1 MLRQGIGISG
11 WRREEVCEEKRER
24 LYRCWKCGAT
34 HTKEELSRSGSVC
47 GATNAVWGRAGVKCR
62 HAPSS
67 NTARPQL
74 TDPNP
79 YVFGMGEGSGGQ
91 LRGHLW
97 QTVAGTGPGVA
108 GALTVCANCCDT
120 LPLEAS
126 DCARCWSPTD
136 RKDLNKTERA
146 QREFT
151 SMLPGLDDLSYGFLP
166 VDAIL
171 RHPQFRRYT
180 VQDVQRVVD
189 TNDKRRFTL
198 HTDPATGSLKIRA
211 NQGHTLQ
218 VEELE
223 LTPISLGGGN
233 LPAQAVHGTYLR
245 HWPLIKAQGLRRQ
258 SRQHIH
264 LAPGLPEDDSIIS
277 GMRSSCELAIFVE
290 LEKALNDGIPFY
302 LSTNQVIL
310 TPGNEDGVL
319 PPKYFQKVLQ
329 LKPTRR
335 LLPLQ

>member
-1 MLRQGIGISG
+1 MVLGETSGEAHFPPLTVNRATKDHRIASNLLPPPHFADINWSGRDQERIQEERDPENGTRRPLTASFPALGRSDAEGAGGRGSPASGRRGRHRPGREQDPDVRLSKALSYALRH
-11 WRREEVCEEKRER
+11 
-24 LYRCWKCGAT
+24 GAT
-34 HTKEELSRSGSVC
+34 QLGLEL
-47 GATNAVWGRAGVKCR
+47 
-62 HAPSS
+62 
-67 NTARPQL
+67 Q
-74 TDPNP
+74 
-79 YVFGMGEGSGGQ
+79 
-91 LRGHLW
+91 
-97 QTVAGTGPGVA
+97 
-108 GALTVCANCCDT
+108 
-120 LPLEAS
+120 
-126 DCARCWSPTD
+126 
-136 RKDLNKTERA
+136 KD
-146 QREFT
+146 
-151 SMLPGLDDLSYGFLP
+151 GFLP

>member
-1 MLRQGIGISG
+1 MQRE
-11 WRREEVCEEKRER
+11 REEGEAQPRGRRGRHRPGREQDPDVR
-24 LYRCWKCGAT
+24 LSKALSYALRHGAT
-34 HTKEELSRSGSVC
+34 QLGLEL
-47 GATNAVWGRAGVKCR
+47 
-62 HAPSS
+62 
-67 NTARPQL
+67 Q
-74 TDPNP
+74 
-79 YVFGMGEGSGGQ
+79 
-91 LRGHLW
+91 
-97 QTVAGTGPGVA
+97 
-108 GALTVCANCCDT
+108 
-120 LPLEAS
+120 
-126 DCARCWSPTD
+126 
-136 RKDLNKTERA
+136 KD
-146 QREFT
+146 
-151 SMLPGLDDLSYGFLP
+151 GFLP

-180 VQDVQRVVD
+180 LQDVQRVVD
-189 TNDKRRFTL
+189 TNDKRRFAL
-198 HTDPATGSLKIRA
+198 HTDPATGSLQIRA

-258 SRQHIH
+258 ARQHIH
-264 LAPGLPEDDSIIS
+264 LAPGLPEDGSVIS